1 MQQVLLVDDHHITA
15 IGMGMIVS
23 KVITDAVLHF
33 SQTYQQS
40 LQIVETEPIDLV
52 ILDLSIPDGTG
63 TDMIDGFRQLRKEVK
78 ILIFSGRDELLN
90 APGYLQKGANGYLQ
104 KSGTSDEPENAI
116 RTVIK
121 NEVYLSPALR
131 KQILK
136 NYMSNDST
144 VQNPID
150 TLTIREKKVFDLIM
164 TGKWTKEIAEEL
176 QVKHS
181 TVSGYKSKIFQ
192 KFEVD
197 NVVDLVKKV
206 IVILNE
212 LG

>member
-1 MQQVLLVDDHHITA
+1 MQHVLLVDDHHITA

-23 KVITDAVLHF
+23 KVIPDAVLHF
-33 SQTYQQS
+33 SDTYQQAI
-40 LQIVETEPIDLV
+40 QIVKTEPIDLV
-52 ILDLSIPDGTG
+52 ILDLSIPDGIG
-63 TDMIDGFRQLRKEVK
+63 TDMIGGFRQFKKDIK

-104 KSGTSDEPENAI
+104 KSGASDEPENAI

-144 VQNPID
+144 AQNPMD
-150 TLTIREKKVFDLIM
+150 SLTIREKQVFDLMM

-192 KFEVD
+192 KFEVN